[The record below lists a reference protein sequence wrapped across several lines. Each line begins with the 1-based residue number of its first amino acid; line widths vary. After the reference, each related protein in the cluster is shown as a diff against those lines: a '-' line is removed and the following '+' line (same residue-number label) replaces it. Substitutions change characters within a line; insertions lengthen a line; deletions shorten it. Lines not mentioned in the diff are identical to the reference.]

1 MKRLEISI
9 HAPARGATP
18 FCFPSQ
24 RVYYFN
30 PRSREGS
37 DAFVLH
43 PFRLPSIFQST
54 LPRGERQQI
63 RTIFNYIFNIILANL
78 SIFLKLNFIHDVFQ
92 YQSTVFILFYKCES
106 PCILVCAS
114 HSHKQVIESMFHPL
128 LFPAQRQCSLFLS
141 YTDFQDS
148 KI

>member
-1 MKRLEISI
+1 MTGAFGGIELFQSTLPRGERLLMCSCT
-9 HAPARGATP
+9 R
-18 FCFPSQ
+18 CF
-24 RVYYFN
+24 
-30 PRSREGS
+30 G
-37 DAFVLH
+37 
-43 PFRLPSIFQST
+43 IFQST

>member
-1 MKRLEISI
+1 MLQISGTLYRKIGRARIYTGLLPISLISI
-9 HAPARGATP
+9 HAPTRGAATISGYSKP
-18 FCFPSQ
+18 
-24 RVYYFN
+24 
-30 PRSREGS
+30 
-37 DAFVLH
+37 VLQ
-43 PFRLPSIFQST
+43 FQST

-128 LFPAQRQCSLFLS
+128 LFPAQRQCSLFLP

>member
-1 MKRLEISI
+1 MPYMFCLSVISI
-9 HAPARGATP
+9 HAPARGATRYDRP
-18 FCFPSQ
+18 DLYDL
-24 RVYYFN
+24 R
-30 PRSREGS
+30 
-37 DAFVLH
+37 
-43 PFRLPSIFQST
+43 FQST